1 MFIFAVVIKTKLQ
14 VYANIGLWCNGSTI
28 DFGSVSDGSNP
39 SSLTT
44 DSNDSDCN
52 PCAFLF
58 NVVLK
63 IKHCLFPRLS

>member
-44 DSNDSDCN
+44 DNSDSDWN
-52 PCAFLF
+52 PCAVFW
-58 NVVLK
+58 
-63 IKHCLFPRLS
+63 

>member
-14 VYANIGLWCNGSTI
+14 VYANIRLWCNGSTT

-44 DSNDSDCN
+44 DDDADCKSY
-52 PCAFLF
+52 AVFG
-58 NVVLK
+58 
-63 IKHCLFPRLS
+63 